1 MLTRIT
7 LITAAGLLVLAA
19 LNATGIVDAGRRKAA
34 YDAAE
39 TAYFECL
46 EELPRAECVTILTSG
61 D

>member
-19 LNATGIVDAGRRKAA
+19 LSAPGIVDASRRKAA

-46 EELPRAECVTILTSG
+46 QDLPREECITILTSG

>member
-7 LITAAGLLVLAA
+7 LITAAGLLTLAA
-19 LNATGIVDAGRRKAA
+19 LSAPGIADASRRKAT

-46 EELPRAECVTILTSG
+46 QDLPRAECVTILTPG